1 MVFQSPDAS
10 MRPGFCSACVCF
22 EKGENGDIIKKLIL

>member
-1 MVFQSPDAS
+1 MVFHSPDAS

-22 EKGENGDIIKKLIL
+22 EKWENEDTIKKLIL